1 MNATRYAEAEIL
13 RALYFIDLWV
23 NGMTDEEYNWKPS
36 GTCHPVSKLHAHILF
51 YLDLSI
57 HLVLGANPSTW
68 GQFATKEGL
77 GANVAE
83 IWSSDTSITLS
94 AMQEYAKGLK
104 GSVETFFD
112 SISETDLDR
121 EVDTR
126 FLGTQS
132 VGWMLTF
139 ITYHNLIH
147 TGEIAAVKGMQGL
160 KGLPI

>member
-1 MNATRYAEAEIL
+1 MNATQYAKTEIRQGL
-13 RALYFIDLWV
+13 DFLDLCV
-23 NGMTDEEYNWKPS
+23 DGMTDEQYNWKPS
-36 GTCHPVSKLHAHILF
+36 GTCHRASKLHAHILF

-57 HLVLGANPSTW
+57 NLVLGANPSSW
-68 GQFATKEGL
+68 GQFARKEGL

-83 IWSSDTSITLS
+83 IWTADSNITLS
-94 AMQEYAKGLK
+94 TMQEYANSLK
-104 GSVETFFD
+104 YSVEAYFGSVSDE
-112 SISETDLDR
+112 DLDR

-139 ITYHNLIH
+139 ITYHTLIH

-160 KGLPI
+160 RGLPI